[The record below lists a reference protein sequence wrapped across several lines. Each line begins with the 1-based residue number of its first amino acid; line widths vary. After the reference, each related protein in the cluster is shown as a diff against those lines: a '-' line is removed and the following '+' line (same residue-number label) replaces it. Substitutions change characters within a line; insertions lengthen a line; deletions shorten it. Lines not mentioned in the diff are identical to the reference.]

1 MNIKSVLTIP
11 ADIPLLKT
19 DDLEEIFINSQSVDV
34 VIVPSRDRNGTN
46 ALFRRPPN
54 VPERDWNKMGL
65 VQKYNLWRGLLVYDR
80 RTRKT
85 KRSGL
90 SQSQLKIASPF
101 KDFKEEKMKLK

>member
-1 MNIKSVLTIP
+1 
-11 ADIPLLKT
+11 
-19 DDLEEIFINSQSVDV
+19 
-34 VIVPSRDRNGTN
+34 
-46 ALFRRPPN
+46 
-54 VPERDWNKMGL
+54 MGL

-101 KDFKEEKMKLK
+101 KDFKEEKMKKIVRDYD